1 MRALVLFV
9 LIGAQMVL
17 MVGMIR
23 WTSQASAWVD
33 GALSALSLLVVLY
46 IVKDNTDPSYKLT
59 WSIIILLVPVFGG
72 LFYLFLGLQPSSRT
86 LRRRIA
92 LLDLDSRPH
101 RIQDRAAIE
110 AVSAMRDDFARLAVY
125 LGGTAG
131 FPVYGRSGA
140 EYLTSGEAKFER
152 LKDELSRA
160 EHFIFLE
167 YFIIQEG
174 LMWDSILAILEEKA
188 AAGVEVRVMYDDVGC
203 LFTLPSGYIDTL
215 RQKGIRAAV
224 FNPAKG
230 YPSTMLNHRDHRKI
244 VVIDGRTAFTGG
256 VNLADEYINEIVKYG
271 HWKDGAVVLSGAA
284 VNGMTLMFLSMWNLQ
299 TKGVDDPLHYLV
311 EPADD
316 EADGYVQP
324 YADNPVDF
332 ETVGASVYLNIINS
346 ARRYLYITTPYL
358 IIDHGMMTALCLT
371 AKSGV
376 DVKIITPRHWDKYFV
391 HMTTRSYYDEF
402 VSAGVKIFEYKDGF
416 IHSKTF
422 SSDDIIAVVGTTNL
436 DYRSLY
442 LNYECGAVLYGGQAV
457 LDVRD
462 DFLRTLERCEA
473 VSPGAYR
480 PRGFVGR
487 LILKILRLFAPLL

>member
-1 MRALVLFV
+1 
-9 LIGAQMVL
+9 
-17 MVGMIR
+17 
-23 WTSQASAWVD
+23 
-33 GALSALSLLVVLY
+33 
-46 IVKDNTDPSYKLT
+46 
-59 WSIIILLVPVFGG
+59 
-72 LFYLFLGLQPSSRT
+72 
-86 LRRRIA
+86 
-92 LLDLDSRPH
+92 
-101 RIQDRAAIE
+101 
-110 AVSAMRDDFARLAVY
+110 
-125 LGGTAG
+125 
-131 FPVYGRSGA
+131 
-140 EYLTSGEAKFER
+140 
-152 LKDELSRA
+152 
-160 EHFIFLE
+160 
-167 YFIIQEG
+167 
-174 LMWDSILAILEEKA
+174 
-188 AAGVEVRVMYDDVGC
+188 
-203 LFTLPSGYIDTL
+203 
-215 RQKGIRAAV
+215 
-224 FNPAKG
+224 
-230 YPSTMLNHRDHRKI
+230 MLNHRDHRKI